1 MLNLGIAAALVLG
14 ILAWRIGLP
23 PLVGFLLTGFLFSV
37 LGYESPELLTQI
49 ADAGVLMLLFSV
61 GLKLRFKT
69 LFRKEVWGSAA
80 AHLVILAVVTT
91 LMLVLVV
98 GVSAEAALTLAVA
111 LGFSSTVLAAKV
123 LESLRELRAVHGRV
137 AIGILIV
144 QDLAAV
150 AALAVIATRTPS
162 PYALL
167 WLGLPLL
174 RPVLGRVLDMVGHG
188 ELLVL
193 YGAVVAIALG
203 GAGFDLVGLTP
214 ELGALLLGTLLADHN
229 RAQELSNALWGLKE
243 LFLVGFFL
251 SIGLSGLPTIET
263 WTLAA
268 FAMLL
273 LPIKVALLFALLIL
287 LGLRAR
293 TSFLTSLS
301 LATYSEFGLIVI
313 KEAVDAGLL
322 GNDWLIMA
330 ALTVALS
337 FAVAA
342 WLNAHGHRLYE
353 RHRTWLDRLERKR
366 PHPDDEPI
374 TLGSAEIL
382 VMGMG
387 RLGTGAYDYL
397 HQQGRLVVG
406 ADSDP
411 GKLERHRREGRR
423 VVYADAEDV
432 SFWQRLNVERLRAVM
447 LAAPD
452 FRAAQIAG
460 RELRRRGF
468 AGLLA
473 ATHVYAE
480 EEAPI
485 LDAGF
490 NATYNYFTEAGV
502 GFARDVVESLGVESL
517 GTDAV
522 EATGDAPA
530 S

>member
-14 ILAWRIGLP
+14 ILAWRVGLP
-23 PLVGFLLTGFLFSV
+23 PLVGFLLTGFVFSAF
-37 LGYESPELLTQI
+37 GYEAPELLDEV
-49 ADAGVLMLLFSV
+49 AEAGVLMLLFSV

-69 LFRKEVWGSAA
+69 LFRKEVWGSAT
-80 AHLVILAVVTT
+80 AHLAILAGIASVVF
-91 LMLVLVV
+91 VV
-98 GVSAEAALTLAVA
+98 WTSVAPEAALTLAVA

-123 LESLRELRAVHGRV
+123 LESLKELRAVHGRV

-150 AALAVIATRTPS
+150 AALAVITARTPS
-162 PYALL
+162 PYAAL
-167 WLGLPLL
+167 WLALPLL

-203 GAGFDLVGLTP
+203 GAGFEVVGLTP
-214 ELGALLLGTLLADHN
+214 ELGALLLGTVLADHR

-243 LFLVGFFL
+243 LFLIGFFL

-263 WTLAA
+263 WTLTGW
-268 FAMLL
+268 AMLL
-273 LPIKVALLFALLIL
+273 LPLKTALLFGLLL
-287 LGLRAR
+287 LMGLRAR

-301 LATYSEFGLIVI
+301 LASYSEFGLIVI
-313 KEAVDAGLL
+313 KQAVDVGMLS
-322 GNDWLIMA
+322 NDWLIMA

-342 WLNAHGHRLYE
+342 VLNAHGHRLYE
-353 RHRTWLDRLERKR
+353 LNRSWLDRLESHK

-374 TLGSAEIL
+374 SLGSAEIL
-382 VMGMG
+382 IVGMG

-397 HQQGRLVVG
+397 HNQGLLVAG

-411 GKLERHRREGRR
+411 GKLERHRKEGRR

-432 SFWQRLNVERLRAVM
+432 SFWQRLHLDRLQAVM
-447 LAAPD
+447 LAAPN
-452 FRAAQIAG
+452 FHAAEIAG
-460 RELRRRGF
+460 RELRRRGYP
-468 AGLLA
+468 GLLA
-473 ATHVYAE
+473 ATHVYPE

-485 LDAGF
+485 LDSGF

-502 GFARDVVESLGVESL
+502 GFARDIVESLNPG
-517 GTDAV
+517 DP
-522 EATGDAPA
+522 EAPSG
-530 S
+530 